1 MAKAKFNKDAVAV
14 SSGKDGII
22 IRKHIAGLEGGRVLD
37 TAAAKDN
44 SNNVLIPAY
53 TLEVVPCGIPVVSK
67 STNGVKNYLALPPK
81 DVTVTTGEGQSA
93 TTTTTYKFDLPDGYS
108 YEGIA
113 SATVKAGMPCPV
125 MTAGVVN
132 ETVMLE
138 HLKEL
143 FPSEMETPTALSL
156 SALKSACPHLIFM
169 SDEAN
174 DVPSN
179 S

>member
-1 MAKAKFNKDAVAV
+1 MAKAKFNKDGVAV
-14 SSGKDGII
+14 VTGKDGII
-22 IRKHIAGLEGGRVLD
+22 IRKYIAGLEGGRVID
-37 TAAAKDN
+37 TAAIA
-44 SNNVLIPAY
+44 SVIAAY
-53 TLEVVPCGIPVVSK
+53 EKEVVPCGVPIISK
-67 STNGVKNYLALPPK
+67 TASGVTTYKALPPT
-81 DVTVTTGEGQSA
+81 DATVSS
-93 TTTTTYKFDLPDGYS
+93 TTTYAFRLPDGWAYV
-108 YEGIA
+108 GIA
-113 SATVKAGMPCPV
+113 SATVKAGMPCPI

-132 ETVMLE
+132 ETAMLDNI
-138 HLKEL
+138 KET